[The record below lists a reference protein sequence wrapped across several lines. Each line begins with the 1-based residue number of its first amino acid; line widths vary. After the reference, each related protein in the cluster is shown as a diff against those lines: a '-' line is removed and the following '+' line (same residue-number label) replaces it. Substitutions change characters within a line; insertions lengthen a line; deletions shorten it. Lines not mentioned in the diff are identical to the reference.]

1 MGISGFEGESAAIY
15 CRISHVKDD
24 DQTGV
29 DRQERICRE
38 VAERLGVRVDI
49 RHVFVDNSRS
59 AWQRNRKRKGW
70 DGLLASIEA
79 GDVRHVLA
87 YHPDRLMRQ
96 PWDLEML
103 LIKAE
108 DHRVML
114 HGQANRRDL
123 SNADD
128 RFMLRI
134 EVAHAC
140 RSSEDTA
147 RRVRDAQADALAAG
161 KAHGGRRAYGYTK
174 DSAAIVP
181 EEAEIIK
188 EIYARFLDGDAIWK
202 IFRDLHR
209 RGVPSASG
217 KPFSVGRVR
226 QLLDSPRQAGLIVFQ
241 GDVQK
246 DENGDYRKGAWPAI
260 VSVGEWEE
268 VRRLRARRSQDYE
281 DARRNYRFYP
291 LTGMVV
297 CTNCTRS
304 MVGTTVGGTPNYECT
319 RSTSTNPQACTRR
332 IQAAE
337 LEKFVADAAKDF
349 LTSLT
354 GADLVAV
361 PATADRADAEQAEAA
376 DRRKLAEIR
385 QMWDAEEITTAEMRE
400 MQATV
405 KKRMAAR
412 NKATV
417 VRPLTA
423 LEGVVIGPGAAE
435 AFDELTPQRQSAVI
449 RFVFPAVRIEAS
461 TTKGRIDYSRIKIDP
476 PQL

>member
-1 MGISGFEGESAAIY
+1 MGISGFEGEQAAIY

-38 VAERLGVRVDI
+38 VADRLGVRVDP

-140 RSSEDTA
+140 RSSDDTA

-174 DSAAIVP
+174 DNRAVVP
-181 EEAEIIK
+181 EEAEIVK
-188 EIYARFLDGDAIWK
+188 EVYRRFLDGEAIWA
-202 IFRDLHR
+202 IFQSLYK
-209 RGVPSASG
+209 RGVPSSTG
-217 KPFSVGRVR
+217 TGFSVGRVR

-241 GDVQK
+241 GEVQK

-268 VRRLRARRSQDYE
+268 VHRLRARRSQDYQ
-281 DARRNYRFYP
+281 DARRSFRHYL

-297 CTNCTRS
+297 CTKCTRS
-304 MVGTTVGGTPNYECT
+304 MVGTTVGGRPIYECT
-319 RSTSTNPQACTRR
+319 RRTSTSPEACSRR
-332 IQAAE
+332 ITAAG
-337 LEKFVADAAKDF
+337 LEKFVTDAAKDF

-354 GADLVAV
+354 AGDLVAV
-361 PATADRADAEQAEAA
+361 PATADRADAEEAEAA

-385 QMWDAEEITTAEMRE
+385 EMWDAEEITTAEMRE
-400 MQATV
+400 MQAKV
-405 KKRMAAR
+405 KKRMATR

-435 AFDELTPQRQSAVI
+435 SFDQLTPQRQAAVL
-449 RFVFPAVRIEAS
+449 RFLFPAVRIEAS
-461 TTKGRIDYSRIKIDP
+461 TTRGHMDYSRIKIDP